1 MVVCRSSTFPTG
13 TRSSPICCR
22 TPLEATAKR
31 EGLRKCFCTC
41 QLPLWLVLF
50 PDPNNPST
58 DCFLYP
64 TRYWEWLTL
73 GMGMRLLCGRNHFL
87 HVMMCL
93 LCLYSLMFVNV
104 SPQPASFQETLCSL
118 RFATKVSYHIPLHIT
133 VCCGYIF
140 FYVKAL
146 DIGFYLGMEFWAFLT
161 LRDSTV

>member
-31 EGLRKCFCTC
+31 EGLRM
-41 QLPLWLVLF
+41 
-50 PDPNNPST
+50 
-58 DCFLYP
+58 FLYMP
-64 TRYWEWLTL
+64 AASVACLVPSPKQPNWEWLTL

-140 FYVKAL
+140 FYAKAL